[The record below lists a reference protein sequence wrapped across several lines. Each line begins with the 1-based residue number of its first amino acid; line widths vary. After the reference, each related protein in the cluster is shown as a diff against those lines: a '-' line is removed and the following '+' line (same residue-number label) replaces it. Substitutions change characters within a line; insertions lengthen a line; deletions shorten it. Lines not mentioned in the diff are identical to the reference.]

1 MNAVLAIISDGGQG
15 IADIDREVGRNKLI
29 TRLIHDIILNP
40 WMAASANP
48 FHRGSQRGGVC
59 LPDKTMLLEGQTAPS
74 WWGCMCLCFLL
85 AKSLPNES
93 FLFPPERT

>member
-1 MNAVLAIISDGGQG
+1 MNAVLAIISNGGQG

-48 FHRGSQRGGVC
+48 FHRGSQRWGMLAGQNHAAGGANGSIMVG
-59 LPDKTMLLEGQTAPS
+59 MYVSVFFAS
-74 WWGCMCLCFLL
+74 
-85 AKSLPNES
+85 
-93 FLFPPERT
+93 